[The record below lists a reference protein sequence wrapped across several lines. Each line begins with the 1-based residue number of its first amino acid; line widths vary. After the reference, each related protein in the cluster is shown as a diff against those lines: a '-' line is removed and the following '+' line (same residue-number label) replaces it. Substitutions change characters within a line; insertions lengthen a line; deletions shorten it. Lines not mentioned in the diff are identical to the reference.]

1 MRWRIRYQL
10 LVPLLLLLLGVIAS
24 SVWIGLASGQRVRR
38 QIETRI
44 REVARNLIE
53 ESNYRLTDN
62 VLQQMKRLSGADFFL
77 VRPEGA
83 PLTTLEQ
90 SPGALPAAALVH
102 DDWQTLHLGPSV
114 VVAGKTYLCH
124 GIRLRP
130 PRNGETLYIL
140 YPESL
145 YRDAL
150 WEAIGPVVFLGG
162 GVGLAAMVLALGLG
176 QNLSR
181 RLRELERRTR
191 LIAAGDFSPMPL
203 PRPNDEIRDLTR
215 SVNDMGQ
222 KLAHYQQ
229 TVQRNER
236 LRLLDQIGGGLAHQ
250 LRNGL
255 TGARLA
261 VQLYL
266 QENEEKT
273 DAAALEA
280 ALRQLT
286 LLENHLNRF
295 LDLGRSGCRQ
305 RVPCSLVELVNEAVA
320 LFGPRSRHAG
330 IELRWQA
337 PETSSK
343 LLGDPDQLEQVLLN
357 LLGNALDAA
366 EAQAG
371 LPAGA
376 HAGVRGG
383 WVEIRMG
390 QADGRLW
397 LEVWDSGPGPP
408 AELAGCLFEP
418 FQTGKPEGV
427 GLGLAVSRQIIEAH
441 GGRIRWCRRD
451 GQTCFRIE
459 VPDWMASG
467 AASPRASAPGVRV
480 VPVETLHRHPGG

>member
-24 SVWIGLASGQRVRR
+24 SVWIGLASGERVRR

-53 ESNYRLTDN
+53 ESNYRLTEN
-62 VLQQMKRLSGADFFL
+62 VLQQMKRLSGADFIL

-90 SPGALPAAALVH
+90 SPGTLPPAATVH
-102 DDWQTLHLGPSV
+102 EDWQTLHLGPAV

-150 WEAIGPVVFLGG
+150 WEALAPVVFLGG

-176 QNLSR
+176 QELSR

-215 SVNDMGQ
+215 SVNDMAQ

-229 TVQRNER
+229 SVQRNER

-266 QENEEKT
+266 QENEGST
-273 DAAALEA
+273 DTAALEA

-295 LDLGRSGCRQ
+295 LDLGRTGCRQ

-337 PETSSK
+337 PETPST

-357 LLGNALDAA
+357 LLGNALDATL
-366 EAQAG
+366 EG
-371 LPAGA
+371 GRVE
-376 HAGVRGG
+376 VRLGQ
-383 WVEIRMG
+383 VE
-390 QADGRLW
+390 GRLW
-397 LEVWDSGPGPP
+397 LEVWDTGPGPP
-408 AELAGCLFEP
+408 PELAGCLFEP
-418 FQTGKPEGV
+418 FQTGKREGV
-427 GLGLAVSRQIIEAH
+427 GLGLAVSRQIVEAH
-441 GGRIRWCRRD
+441 GGQIRWFRRD

-459 VPDWMASG
+459 VPGQQEKDLENDPCRLARQVKQVGS
-467 AASPRASAPGVRV
+467 
-480 VPVETLHRHPGG
+480 

>member
-1 MRWRIRYQL
+1 
-10 LVPLLLLLLGVIAS
+10 
-24 SVWIGLASGQRVRR
+24 
-38 QIETRI
+38 
-44 REVARNLIE
+44 VAHNLIE

-62 VLQQMKRLSGADFFL
+62 VLQQMKRLSGADFYL
-77 VRPEGA
+77 IRPEGA

-90 SPGALPAAALVH
+90 SPGALPPAALVH

-114 VVAGKTYLCH
+114 SVAGKTYLCH

-150 WEAIGPVVFLGG
+150 WEAVGPVVFLGG

-215 SVNDMGQ
+215 SVNDMAQ

-266 QENEEKT
+266 QENEGTT

-337 PETSSK
+337 PET
-343 LLGDPDQLEQVLLN
+343 LGALQGDPDQLEQVLLN

-366 EAQAG
+366 VASPFPVGRASQPVQDG
-371 LPAGA
+371 LGSPSY
-376 HAGVRGG
+376 GG
-383 WVEIRMG
+383 QEEGGRVEVRMG
-390 QADGRLW
+390 QTDGRLW

-441 GGRIRWCRRD
+441 GGRIRWFRRD
-451 GQTCFRIE
+451 GQTCFRFDLPPQPIE
-459 VPDWMASG
+459 RTAQPSG
-467 AASPRASAPGVRV
+467 MN
-480 VPVETLHRHPGG
+480 L